1 MPTPLPDRIRQANQ
15 TVLEQGRH
23 EAIAEF
29 FASGYVAHV
38 ADQRVNGHGAVGAV
52 IDALRRA
59 VPDLK
64 VEVEVLVEGDDRVAW
79 LRTCRGTQS
88 GAFKGFP
95 ASGKALVWR
104 DMVVSRFERGLI
116 AEEWVVTD
124 LAERLLLARKG

>member
-1 MPTPLPDRIRQANQ
+1 MPTTWPAHIRQANEA
-15 TVLEQGRH
+15 VLEQGRR
-23 EAIAEF
+23 EAIADY
-29 FASGYVAHV
+29 FAASYVAHV
-38 ADQRVNGHGAVGAV
+38 AGQRMSGHDAVGAV

-64 VEVEVLVEGDDRVAW
+64 VDVEILVEGEDRIAW

-88 GAFKGFP
+88 GPFKGFP
-95 ASGKALVWR
+95 ASGKLLQWR
-104 DMVVSRFERGLI
+104 DMVVSRIQGGLI